1 MTLIKSISGIRGT
14 IGGAPGEGLSPLD
27 VVKFTYAYSEKMKER
42 RPKSAGERYKVVV
55 GKDARLSGD
64 MVEQLVCGTL
74 VACGVDVVKAGFA
87 STPTTEMAVTFEE
100 ADGGI
105 ILTASHNPKQW
116 NALKLLNE
124 KGEFLNAEE
133 GAAIL
138 ECAEKED
145 FNFADEDSLGTIE
158 EKDYT
163 DQHLDAVLALPSVD
177 VEAVRAASSKL
188 LSML

>member
-1 MTLIKSISGIRGT
+1 
-14 IGGAPGEGLSPLD
+14 
-27 VVKFTYAYSEKMKER
+27 MKER
-42 RPKSAGERYKVVV
+42 RPKKDGERYKVVV

-64 MVEQLVCGTL
+64 MVEQLVCGTSIS
-74 VACGVDVVKAGFA
+74 CGVDVVKAGFA
-87 STPTTEMAVTFEE
+87 STPTTEMAVVFEE

-145 FNFADEDSLGTIE
+145 ISFADVDSLGDIE
-158 EKDYT
+158 EKDFT
-163 DQHLDAVLALPSVD
+163 DQHLDAVLALPAVD
-177 VEAVRAASSKL
+177 VEAVRNAHFKVALDAVNSV
-188 LSML
+188 

>member
-27 VVKFTYAYSEKMKER
+27 IVKFTYAYCEKMKER
-42 RPKSAGERYKVVV
+42 RPKQDGERYKVVV

-87 STPTTEMAVTFEE
+87 STPTTEMAVVFEE

-138 ECAEKED
+138 TCAEAED
-145 FNFADEDSLGTIE
+145 FDFEMLDEE
-158 EKDYT
+158 
-163 DQHLDAVLALPSVD
+163 
-177 VEAVRAASSKL
+177 
-188 LSML
+188 